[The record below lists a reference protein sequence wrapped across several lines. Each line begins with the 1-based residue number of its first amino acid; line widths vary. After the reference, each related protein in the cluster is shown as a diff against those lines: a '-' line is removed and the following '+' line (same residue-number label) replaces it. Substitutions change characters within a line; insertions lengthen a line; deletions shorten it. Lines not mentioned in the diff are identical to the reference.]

1 MSVSGLLTLSV
12 AVWLLAGCAPRVA
25 TSFWRIGTPADSTRE
40 GYAVLYE
47 GKKMRHCY
55 PISEWHDTLPS
66 LQGEELCSIERPV
79 DGRRTS
85 IGGRLDTYH
94 ELHHHGVAVESEL
107 MAYRIY
113 FDKKQTIDPYC
124 KRTPQLELAQSH
136 WYPNDSLLAAGYG
149 DDVLRVSG
157 TVGVGSVKYWQ
168 TLQTGE
174 TANLQTGQNAQTG
187 KLCHFDKV
195 ASRSQRIVKQTK
207 NSATIEV
214 AVKGLVLP
222 VEITGSRDHEIT
234 KESSPIDLSVQYT
247 MQAGHRDMRCDVSLS
262 EAVEGL
268 CTGVQTIPAKGGWP
282 TDTIVLPDG
291 TIGLGNN
298 SQLSIINCQLPN
310 GVLLASFGRDW
321 PVNDSAKYA
330 KETVGLAVFIPK
342 QYAGSLVHDK
352 SNNLCLLKL
361 APQTNGHRPS
371 NPQTSEAANNHCH
384 FYLTC
389 CGATKE
395 NHPVARTAEEWLAYL
410 RRWAK
415 NLR

>member
-1 MSVSGLLTLSV
+1 MSIYRNIRISFYTLSAK
-12 AVWLLAGCAPRVA
+12 AVYILSAALAAVLFTGCSPRVA
-25 TSFWRIGTPADSTRE
+25 TSFWRIGSPADSTRE

-55 PISEWHDTLPS
+55 PITEWTEQLSPITNHHSPLP
-66 LQGEELCSIERPV
+66 
-79 DGRRTS
+79 
-85 IGGRLDTYH
+85 DTYH
-94 ELHHHGVAVESEL
+94 SLHHHGVAVESEL

-124 KRTPQLELAQSH
+124 KRKPQLELAKSH

-157 TVGVGSVKYWQ
+157 TVGVGSVKYW
-168 TLQTGE
+168 
-174 TANLQTGQNAQTG
+174 NG
-187 KLCHFDKV
+187 KKMVHFENV
-195 ASRSQRIVKQTK
+195 AERSQRIVKQTK

-214 AVKGLVLP
+214 AVKSLVLP

-247 MQAGHRDMRCDVSLS
+247 MQAGHRDMRCDVFLS
-262 EAVEGL
+262 EPVEGL

-291 TIGLGNN
+291 TVGLGYN
-298 SQLSIINCQLPN
+298 SQLSIIDCQLPN

-342 QYAGSLVHDK
+342 AYAGSLVHDK
-352 SNNLCLLKL
+352 SNNLCLLKQSPITDNL
-361 APQTNGHRPS
+361 SPMCAT
-371 NPQTSEAANNHCH
+371 AH

-395 NHPVARTAEEWLAYL
+395 NHPVARTAEEWYAYL
-410 RRWAK
+410 RKWAK